1 MRWALRVYGQGV
13 KVAFASA
20 MAYRMDFIFTA
31 FLSLAGNMG
40 LPLVTVLIYSAGA
53 SIPGWGFHEA
63 LLLQAVFTMSTGLS
77 SMLFFSL
84 TDVTMYRIREGS
96 YDLLMIKPGPL
107 AFLSISQ
114 SFQLEGI
121 GTVLGGLVLFLY
133 SLSGLPFPGVLQWFS
148 FLFLFGMGI
157 LVQLGCVLLMSATA
171 FKWVGNSRIFEIFNT
186 VTGFGRYP
194 GSIFPK
200 AFLHIISY
208 VLPMAMLGF
217 FPGAAL
223 LGNFSRDMFLSIIP
237 CLLFL
242 LLGIWLYGYMVRG
255 YQSAG
260 G

>member
-1 MRWALRVYGQGV
+1 MKWALRVYAQGV
-13 KVAFASA
+13 KAAFASA

-31 FLSLAGNMG
+31 FMSLAGNMA
-40 LPLVTVLIYSAGA
+40 LPLVTVLIYGAGA
-53 SIPGWGFHEA
+53 AIPGWGFHEA

-107 AFLSISQ
+107 AFLSIAQ
-114 SFQLEGI
+114 SFQLEGG
-121 GTVLGGLVLFLY
+121 GTVLGGLALLLY
-133 SLSGLPFPGVLQWFS
+133 SLSGVTFPTALQWVSFI
-148 FLFLFGMGI
+148 FLFLMGVI
-157 LVQLGCVLLMSATA
+157 VQLGCVLLMSATA
-171 FKWVGNSRIFEIFNT
+171 FKWIGNSRIFEIFNT

-208 VLPMAMLGF
+208 VLPVAMLGF

-223 LGNFSRDMFLSIIP
+223 LGDFSAGMFLSVIP

-242 LLGIWLYGYMVRG
+242 MLGVWLYGHMVRG